1 MNIVVLSLLKK
12 LMFKYGRNE
21 KSLSYDR
28 LFEIELLSLTGTH
41 AMKATNRSSTDS
53 FKSLSYSYCL
63 SIGILIFFE
72 IFKDKLRKFS
82 GYTIKRMI

>member
-21 KSLSYDR
+21 KSLFFNR

-41 AMKATNRSSTDS
+41 AMKATNRSSINS
-53 FKSLSYSYCL
+53 SKSLSYSYCL
-63 SIGILIFFE
+63 SIGILRFLKISLEDF
-72 IFKDKLRKFS
+72 L
-82 GYTIKRMI
+82 GTL